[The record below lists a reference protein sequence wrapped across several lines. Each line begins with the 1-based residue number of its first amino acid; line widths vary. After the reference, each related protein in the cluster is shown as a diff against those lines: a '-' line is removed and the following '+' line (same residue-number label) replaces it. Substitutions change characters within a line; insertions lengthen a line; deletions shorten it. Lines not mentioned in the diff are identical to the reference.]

1 MFAPGAGG
9 PSGLLSNVTVPEGDE
24 GESHEDDDILSIE
37 VPLHARCA
45 E

>member
-1 MFAPGAGG
+1 MFAPGAGD
-9 PSGLLSNVTVPEGDE
+9 PSGLFLNVTVQEGDG
-24 GESHEDDDILSIE
+24 GECHEDDDILSIE